1 MGRRIATTMQRACR
15 RRGSPVEKRA
25 PSRAPSVVL
34 GSAPRPAVSGLLAIV
49 LGGTLEG
56 AARTGK
62 HTMRIVHRIARLIES
77 TILGTVALV
86 SGAREAT
93 VGLVGHLSERLD
105 ATLSGGAR
113 AA

>member
-1 MGRRIATTMQRACR
+1 
-15 RRGSPVEKRA
+15 
-25 PSRAPSVVL
+25 
-34 GSAPRPAVSGLLAIV
+34 
-49 LGGTLEG
+49 
-56 AARTGK
+56 
-62 HTMRIVHRIARLIES
+62 MRIVHRIARLIES

>member
-1 MGRRIATTMQRACR
+1 
-15 RRGSPVEKRA
+15 
-25 PSRAPSVVL
+25 
-34 GSAPRPAVSGLLAIV
+34 
-49 LGGTLEG
+49 
-56 AARTGK
+56 
-62 HTMRIVHRIARLIES
+62 MRIVHRIARLIES

-86 SGAREAT
+86 SGALEAT